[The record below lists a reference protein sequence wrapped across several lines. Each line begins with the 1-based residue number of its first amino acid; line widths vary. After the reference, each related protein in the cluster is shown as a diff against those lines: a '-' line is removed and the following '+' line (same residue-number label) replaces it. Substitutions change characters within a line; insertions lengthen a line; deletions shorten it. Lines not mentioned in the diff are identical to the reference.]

1 MYSPARRE
9 TQARVFGDLK
19 DEVVA
24 FVRDFLINQLD
35 LSEVMDAIAPLG

>member
-1 MYSPARRE
+1 M
-9 TQARVFGDLK
+9 QARVFGDLK

>member
-1 MYSPARRE
+1 M
-9 TQARVFGDLK
+9 QARVFGDLK

-35 LSEVMDAIAPLG
+35 LSEVMDAIG